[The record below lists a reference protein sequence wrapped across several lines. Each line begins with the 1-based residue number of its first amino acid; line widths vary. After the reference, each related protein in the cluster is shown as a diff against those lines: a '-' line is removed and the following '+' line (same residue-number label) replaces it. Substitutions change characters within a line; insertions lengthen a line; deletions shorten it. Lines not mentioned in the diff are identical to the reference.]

1 VSSLPERTAKEIALA
16 TGLSRVGTARGA
28 ARPQLAARADAR
40 LLRRFV
46 VAAGLCW
53 SILFVI
59 VGLHAELQMFGDA
72 SMFSYAVAV
81 RDAWA
86 FHWHNIPDRLFSYL
100 FSTAPAEAFVR
111 LTKDPRGGIVVYGF
125 LQFVPP
131 LLGLAAT
138 WIADRSP
145 RRVIFTAACLS
156 TACLCPLVFGFPT
169 EMWMAHS
176 LFWPALAICHY
187 ARGGIVG
194 SALVFSLL
202 LALVFT
208 HEGALIFALAIL
220 AALLLRGLWDA
231 AFLRASAAFLAV
243 LSIWLLVRLNCLPGD
258 YYAPVI
264 ARAAL
269 TFIDP
274 GNLTSDVFLLLFAAL
289 AGYAVAVFV
298 LRGLTPRP
306 YLYAATLVALV
317 LSAYWLWLDHALHAV
332 NRYNA
337 RTALLIAT
345 PLLGALASAYAL
357 AAEGRLRLAVPLLPR
372 LMAALAH
379 GVTPRAAAGAIAL
392 VMLVHAVE
400 TAKFVLAWN
409 DYKTALRDL
418 ATGTVSDPVLGDAHF
433 VSSARIGAAL
443 NRLSW
448 FSTTQYLSV
457 LVTPDFAPTR
467 LVIDPHSTYF
477 WLSCATATAN
487 ERAKRAVPAETRRL
501 VRLYACL
508 HR

>member
-1 VSSLPERTAKEIALA
+1 MPERAAEGITVA
-16 TGLSRVGTARGA
+16 TGLSTVGTARDA
-28 ARPQLAARADAR
+28 ARPGLVARTDAH

-46 VAAGLCW
+46 IAAGLCW
-53 SILFVI
+53 SFLFI
-59 VGLHAELQMFGDA
+59 AVGLHGELQMFGDA

-86 FHWHNIPDRLFSYL
+86 FHWHNIPDRMFSYL
-100 FSTAPAEAFVR
+100 FSSVPAEAFVR

-131 LLGLAAT
+131 LLGLIAT
-138 WIADRSP
+138 FAADRSP
-145 RRVIFTAACLS
+145 RRVIFVAACFS

-176 LFWPALAICHY
+176 LFWPALALCHY
-187 ARGGIVG
+187 AHRDAVG
-194 SALVFSLL
+194 STLVFSML
-202 LALVFT
+202 LALAFT
-208 HEGALIFALAIL
+208 HEGALVFALAIV
-220 AALLLRGLWDA
+220 ATLLLRGLWDA
-231 AFLRASAAFLAV
+231 AFLRAFAAV
-243 LSIWLLVRLNCLPGD
+243 LVALSVWLLVRLNCPPGD

-269 TFIDP
+269 TFIDL
-274 GNLTSDVFLLLFAAL
+274 GNLTSSVCLLLFATL
-289 AGYAVAVFV
+289 AGYAVAVLV
-298 LRGLTPRP
+298 LRELTPRP
-306 YLYAATLVALV
+306 YRCAAALVAVV
-317 LSAYWLWLDHALHAV
+317 LSIYWLWFDHALHAT

-337 RTALLIAT
+337 RTALLVAT
-345 PLLGALASAYAL
+345 PVLGALASAFAV

-372 LMAALAH
+372 LLSALAAA
-379 GVTPRAAAGAIAL
+379 VTPQAAAGAIAL
-392 VMLVHAVE
+392 LMLVHAVE

-409 DYKTALRDL
+409 DYKAAVRDL
-418 ATGTVSDPVLGDAHF
+418 ATGTASDPALGDAHF

-467 LVIDPHSTYF
+467 LVIDPQSNYF

-487 ERAKRAVPAETRRL
+487 ERAKRVVPVETRHL